1 MEKKSLVLCDT
12 NIIIEFYKEN
22 PGVIKNLQGIGQ
34 QNIAISVITA
44 GELLYGALNK
54 RELSHIKSDLEHLQ
68 IIHLTQGIGETFTQL
83 MLEYTLSH
91 RLSLPDGL
99 IAATALSENIALYT
113 HNLKDFKYIKDIRLY
128 REKA

>member
-22 PGVIKNLQGIGQ
+22 QGVIKNLQRIGQ
-34 QNIAISVITA
+34 HNIAISIITA

-54 RELSHIKSDLEHLQ
+54 KELSRIKSDLEHLQ
-68 IIHLTQGIGETFTQL
+68 IIHLTPEIGECFSQL
-83 MLEYTLSH
+83 MVDYALSH

-99 IAATALSENIALYT
+99 IAATSLIEDVSLYT

-128 REKA
+128 KEK

>member
-22 PGVIKNLQGIGQ
+22 LGVIMNLQRIGQ
-34 QNIAISVITA
+34 PNIAISIITA

-54 RELSHIKSDLEHLQ
+54 KELSRIKSDLEHLH
-68 IIHLTQGIGETFTQL
+68 IIHLSPEIGNCFSQL
-83 MLEYTLSH
+83 MVEYVLSH

-99 IAATALSENIALYT
+99 IAATSLIEDVSLYT
-113 HNLKDFKYIKDIRLY
+113 HNLKDFKFIKDIRLY
-128 REKA
+128 KEK

>member
-22 PGVIKNLQGIGQ
+22 PGVIKNLHDIGQ
-34 QNIAISVITA
+34 QNIAVSIVTS

-54 RELSHIKSDLEHLQ
+54 KELNQIKSDLEHLQ
-68 IIHLTQGIGETFTQL
+68 IIHLTPEIGECFTQL
-83 MLEYTLSH
+83 MIDYSLSH

-99 IAATALSENIALYT
+99 IAATALTENILLYT
-113 HNLKDFKYIKDIRLY
+113 HNLKDFKHIKGIQVY
-128 REKA
+128 KEK

>member
-22 PGVIKNLQGIGQ
+22 PRVVKNLQRIGQ
-34 QNIAISVITA
+34 HNIAVSIITA

-54 RELSHIKSDLEHLQ
+54 KELNRIKTDLEHLHVL
-68 IIHLTQGIGETFTQL
+68 HLTPEIGEYFSQL
-83 MLEYTLSH
+83 MVDYSLSH

-99 IAATALSENIALYT
+99 IAATALIEDVSFYT
-113 HNLKDFKYIKDIRLY
+113 HNLKDFTYIKNIRLY
-128 REKA
+128 KEK